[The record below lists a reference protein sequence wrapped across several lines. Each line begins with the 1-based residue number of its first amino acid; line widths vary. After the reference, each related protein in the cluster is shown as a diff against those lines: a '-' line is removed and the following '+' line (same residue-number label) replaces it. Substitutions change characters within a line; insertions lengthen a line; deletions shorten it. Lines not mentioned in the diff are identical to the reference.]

1 MSYRNPTYYGIVED
15 VGAFDRAFQ
24 QAFSNVKSQIDAD
37 KAEKEKREKLI
48 EEMKAGDITAITNI
62 AKNLPIELQQT
73 AINYY
78 SGIIDKGINYED
90 MDAVQRAKIDQT
102 IQLHASALGNM
113 NEIIQ
118 NYEDYENV
126 PEEMKTAMAMLA
138 SGKIKPTFDSDDIK
152 IGNYGLS
159 EIAVAFNNANK
170 ISGTSDYSAGLV
182 NNISNN
188 LLKKLQIQQDINK
201 RNLTDEDIKTVVE
214 GYITENKSILD
225 NEQNDYIWKNL
236 ISDERKEKDGMS
248 TFGYDLN
255 KVTKENREKLKVKR
269 DAAIADYIAEQTKIS
284 IKNSIPAY
292 KPIVTP
298 TSQLTANQEFK
309 NNLIVSNFERY
320 KNNIAP
326 LDNLLATDPKNTIAI
341 RQAATKAGFNT
352 TVVGIGDSENPQNF
366 QYTFRPIDRTVAN
379 SLTDISITTGENYK
393 PGDNIQT
400 LALGIGAGYSNENA
414 ISNIPM
420 GNNKTF
426 GQFQDEANRAV
437 QTALEQTKQEETI
450 KQDLGVGNIDKAKQ
464 QNKKEYDLAIQNIP
478 KNYDNWSGKIR
489 FGGTYFRKESVK
501 KAKETHAKLL
511 SEQAAAKKILEN
523 KYPNTIWPWNN

>member
-15 VGAFDRAFQ
+15 VSAFDKAFQ
-24 QAFSNVKSQIDAD
+24 TAFNNVKSQIDAD
-37 KAEKEKREKLI
+37 KAEKEKRENLI
-48 EEMKAGDITAITNI
+48 EEMKAGDITSITNI
-62 AKNLPIELQQT
+62 AKNLPIELQKT

-78 SGIIDKGINYED
+78 SSIIDRGINYED
-90 MDAVQRAKIDQT
+90 MDAVERAKIDQT
-102 IQLHASALGNM
+102 IQLHASGLGNM

-126 PEEMKTAMAMLA
+126 PEQMKTTIAMLA
-138 SGKIKPTFDSDDIK
+138 SGKIKPSFDADDIK

-159 EIAVAFNNANK
+159 EIAIAFNNANK

-201 RNLTDEDIKTVVE
+201 RNLTDGDIQTVVN
-214 GYITENKSILD
+214 GYIKQNKSILD

-236 ISDERKEKDGMS
+236 ISDERKEQDGMS
-248 TFGYDLN
+248 IYGYDLN
-255 KVTKENREKLKVKR
+255 RVAKEDRKKFEIKR

-298 TSQLTANQEFK
+298 TSQLTANQAFK
-309 NNLIVSNFERY
+309 NSLIISNFERY
-320 KNNIAP
+320 KSNIAS

-400 LALGIGAGYSNENA
+400 LALGIGAGYSSENA

-420 GNNKTF
+420 SDNKTY
-426 GQFQDEANRAV
+426 GQFQDEANQAV
-437 QTALEQTKQEETI
+437 QAALQKTQQEEAV
-450 KQDLGVGNIDKAKQ
+450 KQDFGVGNIDKAKQ
-464 QNKKEYDLAIQNIP
+464 ENKKEYDLAIQDIP
-478 KNYDNWSGKIR
+478 KNYNNWSGRISVAP
-489 FGGTYFRKESVK
+489 GFRKEAVK

-511 SEQAAAKKILEN
+511 SSQAAAKKILEN

>member
-15 VGAFDRAFQ
+15 VGAFDKAFQ
-24 QAFSNVKSQIDAD
+24 TAFSNVKSQIDAD

-48 EEMKAGDITAITNI
+48 EEMKASDITSITNV

-78 SGIIDKGINYED
+78 SGIINEGINYED

-138 SGKIKPTFDSDDIK
+138 SGKIKPTFDSNDIK

-201 RNLTDEDIKTVVE
+201 RNLTDEDIQPIIND
-214 GYITENKSILD
+214 YITQNKSILD

-236 ISDERKEKDGMS
+236 ISDERKEQDGMS
-248 TFGYDLN
+248 TYGYDLN
-255 KVTKENREKLKVKR
+255 KVAKEDRKALEIKR

-309 NNLIVSNFERY
+309 NNLIASNFERY
-320 KNNIAP
+320 KGNIAS
-326 LDNLLATDPKNTIAI
+326 LDNLLATDPKNFIAI
-341 RQAATKAGFNT
+341 RQAATKAGLNT
-352 TVVGIGDSENPQNF
+352 KVVGIGNAEDPENF
-366 QYTFRPIDRTVAN
+366 EYTFTPIVKDVAN
-379 SLTDISITTGENYK
+379 SITDVSITTGENAR
-393 PGDNIQT
+393 PGDNIRA
-400 LALGIGAGYSNENA
+400 LGLGIGAGYADENA

-420 GNNKTF
+420 SDNKTY
-426 GQFQDEANRAV
+426 GQFENEANQAV
-437 QTALEQTKQEETI
+437 QAALEQTQQREATADNKQ
-450 KQDLGVGNIDKAKQ
+450 KQ
-464 QNKKEYDLAIQNIP
+464 QESYDADELKDIAQGIGLGKKEGGV
-478 KNYDNWSGKIR
+478 SGLIKSSLG
-489 FGGTYFRKESVK
+489 FEESV
-501 KAKETHAKLL
+501 AYSSKEM
-511 SEQAAAKKILEN
+511 KKIQEAQKKLKE
-523 KYPNTIWPWNN
+523 KYPLLDLQWDNKNKPII